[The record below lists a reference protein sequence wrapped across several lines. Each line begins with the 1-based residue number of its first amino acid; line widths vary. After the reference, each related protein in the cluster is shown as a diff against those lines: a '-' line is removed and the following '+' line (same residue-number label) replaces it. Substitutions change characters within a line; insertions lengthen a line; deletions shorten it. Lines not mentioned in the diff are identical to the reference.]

1 MLQSRPARRPFRNQR
16 TGELVA
22 QRVASSAFGHTH
34 PIEPNRTRRTHRM
47 RRMTALTALVL
58 AAAVGT
64 VSAQETFTIDTVHS
78 NVSFRVR
85 HLIAKTG
92 GEFNA
97 FTGTI
102 VADFEKLDASSVEF
116 VIDASSIDTRNADR
130 DAHLRSPD
138 FFDVEKFPQI
148 TFKSSKITKIS
159 DTTYAVT
166 GTLTMRGVS
175 KEVTL
180 EVEHLGQMEAM
191 GGVRHGF
198 ELSTTVN
205 RKDYGIV
212 WNRALDAGG
221 FLLGDDVEISID
233 ISAVKKQDEAKS

>member
-1 MLQSRPARRPFRNQR
+1 MR
-16 TGELVA
+16 
-22 QRVASSAFGHTH
+22 RVAV
-34 PIEPNRTRRTHRM
+34 
-47 RRMTALTALVL
+47 LTALVL
-58 AAAVGT
+58 AIALGT

-97 FTGTI
+97 FSGSI
-102 VADFEKLDASSVEF
+102 VADFANLDASSVEF

-130 DAHLRSPD
+130 DAHLRSAD
-138 FFDVEKFPQI
+138 FFDVETYPQI
-148 TFKSSKITKIS
+148 TFKSSKITKVS
-159 DTTYAVT
+159 DSTYAVA

-180 EVEHLGQMEAM
+180 EVEHLGRMEAM
-191 GGVRHGF
+191 GGIRNGF
-198 ELSTTVN
+198 ELSTTLN

-221 FLLGDDVEISID
+221 FVLGDEVEITIN
-233 ISAVKKQDEAKS
+233 ISSVKKTDQAKS

>member
-1 MLQSRPARRPFRNQR
+1 
-16 TGELVA
+16 
-22 QRVASSAFGHTH
+22 
-34 PIEPNRTRRTHRM
+34 M
-47 RRMTALTALVL
+47 RRMAVLTALVL
-58 AAAVGT
+58 ALAVGT
-64 VSAQETFTIDTVHS
+64 VSAQETFAIDTVHS

-102 VADFEKLDASSVEF
+102 VADFANLDASSVEF
-116 VIDASSIDTRNADR
+116 VIDAASIDTRNEDR
-130 DAHLRSPD
+130 DKHLRSAD
-138 FFDVEKFPQI
+138 FFDVETYPEI

-159 DTTYAVT
+159 DNTYAVF

-175 KEVTL
+175 KAVTL

-191 GGVRHGF
+191 GGIRNGF
-198 ELSTTVN
+198 ELSTTLN
-205 RKDYGIV
+205 RKDFGIV

-221 FLLGDDVEISID
+221 FVLGDEVEIVIN
-233 ISAVKKQDEAKS
+233 ISAVKKLDQAKT

>member
-1 MLQSRPARRPFRNQR
+1 
-16 TGELVA
+16 
-22 QRVASSAFGHTH
+22 
-34 PIEPNRTRRTHRM
+34 M
-47 RRMTALTALVL
+47 RRITALTALALAL
-58 AAAVGT
+58 AAGT

-97 FTGTI
+97 FSGTI
-102 VADFEKLDASSVEF
+102 VADFANLPASSVEF
-116 VIDASSIDTRNADR
+116 VIDAASIDTRNEDR
-130 DAHLRSPD
+130 DQHLRSAD

-159 DTTYAVT
+159 DSTYAVA

-191 GGVRHGF
+191 GGIRNGF
-198 ELSTTVN
+198 DLSTTLN
-205 RKDYGIV
+205 RKDFGII

-221 FLLGDDVEISID
+221 FLLGDEVEIEIN
-233 ISAVKKQDEAKS
+233 ISAVKKLDQAKS